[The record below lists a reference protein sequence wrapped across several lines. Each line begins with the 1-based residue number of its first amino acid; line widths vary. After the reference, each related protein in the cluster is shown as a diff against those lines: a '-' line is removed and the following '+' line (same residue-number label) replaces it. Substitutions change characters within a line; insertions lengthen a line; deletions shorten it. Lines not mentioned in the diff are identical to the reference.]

1 MLDSSGSLLEEEST
15 SGKFA
20 CGSSGSGFGGGNWA
34 GGLIRIYGSIAVC
47 STVPGLRHDWEDT
60 MAVSDATIF
69 AWALG
74 KAVLIVIS
82 SLGAV
87 VGLAW
92 IGLKRGLLK

>member
-1 MLDSSGSLLEEEST
+1 
-15 SGKFA
+15 
-20 CGSSGSGFGGGNWA
+20 
-34 GGLIRIYGSIAVC
+34 
-47 STVPGLRHDWEDT
+47 

-74 KAVLIVIS
+74 KAALIAIS

-92 IGLKRGLLK
+92 IGVKRGLLK